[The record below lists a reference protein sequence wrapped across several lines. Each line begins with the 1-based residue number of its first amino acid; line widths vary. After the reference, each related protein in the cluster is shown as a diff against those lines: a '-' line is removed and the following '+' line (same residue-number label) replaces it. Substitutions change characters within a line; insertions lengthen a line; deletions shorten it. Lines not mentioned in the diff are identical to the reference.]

1 MALDKPQ
8 AVPVDV
14 HVWQIAQRDYSWHPT
29 TTQAKG
35 PSPQANKEL
44 GNFFRSLW
52 GPYAGWAQAVSVPR
66 LPLLLQPRPYRTSP
80 PALIQWTLPP
90 SPPQVTLKDPP
101 LSLPSPDSSE
111 FMMPRPCSPRTL
123 VPPHATTSPTSSTGP
138 NPSVPSP
145 HTDSSSYPRCCSALT
160 CTIPTKLRSHQQSA
174 ERDPQGPKARWG
186 HWTKGFPNTFPLHSP
201 LLSSIQP
208 HVGKGAPCSYLR
220 GQAPANQAVCTAVW
234 GRVFLGRQSYLWFY
248 PLLFI
253 TRRNNKIETFVWKM
267 QWKSG
272 RERDGEGMG
281 QDNSP
286 VQGGKG
292 SRLLPNPPT
301 QGILTLDSRS

>member
-1 MALDKPQ
+1 MSTSGRSPN
-8 AVPVDV
+8 V
-14 HVWQIAQRDYSWHPT
+14 T
-29 TTQAKG
+29 TVG
-35 PSPQANKEL
+35 IP
-44 GNFFRSLW
+44 
-52 GPYAGWAQAVSVPR
+52 
-66 LPLLLQPRPYRTSP
+66 PRPKPRVQ
-80 PALIQWTLPP
+80 A
-90 SPPQVTLKDPP
+90 
-101 LSLPSPDSSE
+101 
-111 FMMPRPCSPRTL
+111 PRPTRNWE
-123 VPPHATTSPTSSTGP
+123 TSSGACGDLTLAGP
-138 NPSVPSP
+138 KQ
-145 HTDSSSYPRCCSALT
+145 CCSALT